1 MKGWGDKGHRN
12 LCGTHTEMHAPLS
25 PSLPSHLTLTSR
37 QYAREEKER
46 QRQEAQENYQAL
58 MQAEEVDFVTNTEDF
73 DCPVCY
79 TAIPAGEGVRLRG
92 CLHQFC
98 K

>member
-1 MKGWGDKGHRN
+1 MN

-25 PSLPSHLTLTSR
+25 PPSLPSHLTLTSC

-58 MQAEEVDFVTNTEDF
+58 MQADEVDFVTNTEDF